1 VAYDV
6 RRRLTVDDKTLR
18 FLRVMRE
25 QMRGKNSREVY
36 SGDAAQELGMAP
48 GSPEYEARLADLVRA
63 EYLQPHP
70 NPTQAAHGACL
81 ITDRGIG
88 AADMR

>member
-1 VAYDV
+1 
-6 RRRLTVDDKTLR
+6 VDERTLR
-18 FLRVMRE
+18 LLRLMRE

-36 SGDAAQELGMAP
+36 SGPAAHALGMAP
-48 GSPEYEARLADLVRA
+48 GYPEYEARLAELVRA

-70 NPTQAAHGACL
+70 NPTMADQGVCL

-88 AADMR
+88 AADTR

>member
-1 VAYDV
+1 VEEGV
-6 RRRLTVDDKTLR
+6 RRRLTVDEKTLR

-36 SGDAAQELGMAP
+36 SGPAAHALGMAP
-48 GSPEYEARLADLVRA
+48 GYPEYDARLADLVRA

-70 NPTQAAHGACL
+70 NPTMTDQGVYL

-88 AADMR
+88 AADAR